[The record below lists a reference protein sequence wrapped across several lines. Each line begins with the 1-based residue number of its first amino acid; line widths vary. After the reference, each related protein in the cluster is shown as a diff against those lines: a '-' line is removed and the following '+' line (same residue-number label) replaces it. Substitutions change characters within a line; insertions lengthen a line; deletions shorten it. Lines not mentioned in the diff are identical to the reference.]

1 MVKSGDAARRLPGP
15 GDVDPVRPADHS
27 LEELE
32 ERLEMQMLEG
42 GSTEPICIWFVCV
55 DVCPPD
61 GPGA

>member
-1 MVKSGDAARRLPGP
+1 MFKKENLISP
-15 GDVDPVRPADHS
+15 PAPHPLFPA

-42 GSTEPICIWFVCV
+42 PPADADFCVWFVCT

-61 GPGA
+61 GELEG